1 MNLVPGREPQAIT
14 FQQFKDA
21 LPPQGFEFAGED
33 LWWSD
38 DESKTCVLMIV
49 TTIGL
54 EPFTKMLPK
63 ESRKML
69 KEILLSNQLHEKMV
83 SQKGKAT

>member
-1 MNLVPGREPQAIT
+1 MNLVPAREPQAIT

-33 LWWSD
+33 LYWSD
-38 DESKTCVLMIV
+38 DESKRCVLMIV

-54 EPFTKMLPK
+54 EQFTKMLPK

-69 KEILLSNQLHEKMV
+69 KEILRSNQLHEEMV
-83 SQKGKAT
+83 SQKGSDT